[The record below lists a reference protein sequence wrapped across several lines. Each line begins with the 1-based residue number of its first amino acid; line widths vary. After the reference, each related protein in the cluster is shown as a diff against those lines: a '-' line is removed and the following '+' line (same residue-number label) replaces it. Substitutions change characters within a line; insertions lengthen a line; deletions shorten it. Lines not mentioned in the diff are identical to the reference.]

1 MTSTQQFYSL
11 DMNGYRFR
19 FYVDVD
25 SDYTQSPLYNKVGIE
40 LIVLKSNITHPIYY
54 SQSVS
59 VEVDGITEI
68 YAFSPNTGF
77 RQIPISNARAIWV
90 ELVRN
95 GWTPE

>member
-1 MTSTQQFYSL
+1 MTSTQQFYIL

-19 FYVDVD
+19 FFADVD
-25 SDYTQSPLYNKVGIE
+25 QTQSPLYDKVGIE
-40 LIVLKSNITHPIYY
+40 LIVLKANMTHPIYY

-77 RQIPISNARAIWV
+77 RQIPISNARAIWC

-95 GWTPE
+95 GWTAP

>member
-25 SDYTQSPLYNKVGIE
+25 SDHTQSPLYNKVGIE
-40 LIVLKSNITHPIYY
+40 LQVPSRRSTIAVYN

-59 VEVDGITEI
+59 VEVDGNTEI
-68 YAFSPNTGF
+68 YAFAPNSGF
-77 RQIPISNARAIWV
+77 RQIDINTARLIW
-90 ELVRN
+90 LQLIKD
-95 GWTPE
+95 GWIPE

>member
-25 SDYTQSPLYNKVGIE
+25 SDHTQSPLYNKVGIE
-40 LIVLKSNITHPIYY
+40 LQVPSRRSTIAVYN

-59 VEVDGITEI
+59 VEVDGNTEI
-68 YAFSPNTGF
+68 YAFSPN
-77 RQIPISNARAIWV
+77 S
-90 ELVRN
+90 
-95 GWTPE
+95 